1 MAKPTEEEFI
11 ASIREYKIPI
21 LVLDQKWHHLFL
33 DTGKPESIQSL
44 EKEVDAL
51 LQRQGALTA
60 EIKDLK
66 VAKGKVMN
74 SVIATMDE
82 TDADTSKKNGE
93 QNMRLINEINE
104 KIEADEDELLDL
116 PNLLKDA
123 NEKLMMRTMD
133 LMYDRL
139 HKNGADVAV
148 IKEWIANMRVELKK
162 NIIRKQNMETK
173 NQEIYGYMHD
183 IFGAKV
189 LDLFDVQNSVDK
201 EEGNL

>member
-60 EIKDLK
+60 EIKALK